1 MKIQY
6 ASDLHLEF
14 GMNSRYMQVYG
25 LAEGGD
31 ILLLAGD
38 VGYLEKR
45 RVERD
50 PFFDWC
56 SCDFHETVIVPGN
69 HEYYRDPV
77 AREGHQDGIAVEKT
91 LMEYEHKVRHN
102 VRYLNNRS
110 IIIGDVEVF
119 ATTLWSVVPQS
130 DWFTVESGMNDC
142 RQILYEGH
150 HLRASDYIV
159 LHGIC
164 KAWLAEALEKSK
176 AKKKVVL
183 THHCPSTDQ
192 AFSRYEPTG
201 GLSSAFL
208 VDMHDFIAEHDID
221 IWLYGHTHFNGGS
234 GTVVPSRNPNGTKL
248 LCNQLGYIQLAED
261 RFGFNPSSCFVGP

>member
-14 GMNSRYMQVYG
+14 GMNSRYMQAYG

-38 VGYLEKR
+38 IGYLEKR
-45 RVERD
+45 RIERD

-56 SCDFHETVIVPGN
+56 NCHFRETVIVPGN

-77 AREGHQDGIAVEKT
+77 ARVGHQDGIAVEKT
-91 LMEYEHKVRHN
+91 LVDYEHKVRQN

-110 IIIGDVEVF
+110 IVIGVVEVF

-130 DWFTVESGMNDC
+130 DWFAVESGMNDC
-142 RQILYEGH
+142 YQILYEGH
-150 HLRASDYIV
+150 HLRASDCIV
-159 LHGIC
+159 LHGLC
-164 KAWLAEALEKSK
+164 KAWLAEALEKST

-183 THHCPSTDQ
+183 THHCPSIDR

-208 VDMHDFIAEHDID
+208 VDMHDFIADHDID
-221 IWLYGHTHFNGGS
+221 VWFYGHTHFNGGS
-234 GTVVPSRNPNGTKL
+234 GTVIPSRNPNGTCL

-261 RFGFNPSSCFVGP
+261 RFGFKNDSFMAL

>member
-45 RVERD
+45 RIERD

-56 SCDFHETVIVPGN
+56 SRHFRETVIVPGN
-69 HEYYRDPV
+69 HEYYRDPI
-77 AREGHQDGIAVEKT
+77 AREGHQDGISVDKT
-91 LMEYEHKVRHN
+91 LVNYEHKVRDN
-102 VRYLNNRS
+102 VRYLNNKS
-110 IIIGDVEVF
+110 IVIDDVEVF
-119 ATTLWSVVPQS
+119 ATTLWSIVPQS
-130 DWFTVESGMNDC
+130 DWTTVENGMNDC
-142 RQILYEGH
+142 RLIQYVGH
-150 HLRASDYIV
+150 KLRASDFIV
-159 LHGIC
+159 IHGIC
-164 KAWLAEALEKSK
+164 KMWLADALERST

-183 THHCPSTDQ
+183 THHCPSIDQ
-192 AFSRYEPTG
+192 AFSQYEPTG

-208 VDMHDFIAEHDID
+208 VDMGDFIADHDID
-221 IWLYGHTHFNGGS
+221 VWLYGHTHFNGGS
-234 GTVVPSRNPNGTKL
+234 GTVLPSRNLNGTRL
-248 LCNQLGYIQLAED
+248 LCNQLGYVQLAED
-261 RFGFNPSSCFVGP
+261 RFGFRNDSLIAL